1 MRVACVRM
9 VEKEGDMDRFRICF
23 ARRMK
28 NKGSGY
34 EQIEEGKGV
43 ETIVKEGNFRA

>member
-1 MRVACVRM
+1 MRVAWVRM

-28 NKGSGY
+28 NKGHGN
-34 EQIEEGKGV
+34 EQIKEVKEV